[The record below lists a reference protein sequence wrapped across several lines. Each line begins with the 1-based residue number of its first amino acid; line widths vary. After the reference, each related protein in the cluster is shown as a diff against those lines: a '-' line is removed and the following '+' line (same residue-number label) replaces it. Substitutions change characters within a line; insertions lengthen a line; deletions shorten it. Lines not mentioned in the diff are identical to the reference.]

1 MFEKKYLKQKTII
14 ISMIGCILLIVGNFI
29 PLVEIASDTL
39 EYTRTFNFIS
49 YEGKYIVL
57 IAVLALLL
65 ILFDEPKYAIC
76 PLLVSTILLLYL
88 VTNKSDLYDD
98 CSFYESMF
106 SWGIGLYVLIIGNIL
121 SYVGPVWEIIK
132 DKFTIRLKKNKY

>member
-1 MFEKKYLKQKTII
+1 MIDKVHLKNKTVI
-14 ISMIGCILLIVGNFI
+14 ISLIGCMLLIIGNLV

-49 YEGKYIVL
+49 YEGKYIVF
-57 IAVLALLL
+57 IAVLA
-65 ILFDEPKYAIC
+65 ILFILLDEDKYAIF
-76 PLLVSTILLLYL
+76 PLFVSSILLLYL

-106 SWGIGLYVLIIGNIL
+106 SWGIGLYLLIIGNIL
-121 SYVGPVWEIIK
+121 SYVSPIAEIIK
-132 DKFTIRLKKNKY
+132 DRFTIKRKEK

>member
-1 MFEKKYLKQKTII
+1 MFNKKYLSQKSII
-14 ISMIGCILLIVGNFI
+14 ISIIGCLLLILGNLI
-29 PLVEIASDTL
+29 PIVEIASETL

-49 YEGKYIVL
+49 YEGKYIVF
-57 IAVLALLL
+57 IAILAILL
-65 ILFDEPKYAIC
+65 IVLEEPKYAVC
-76 PLLVSTILLLYL
+76 PLIVTSILLIYL

-121 SYVGPVWEIIK
+121 SYIGPVLAIIK
-132 DKFTIRLKKNKY
+132 DKFTINLKENKY